1 MTEDPRRRG
10 PRWVSRAARVQE
22 AVDDERRASGASSTS
37 GLLREGSCCGRGLS
51 KEARQK
57 KEKETKKKRM
67 KFEVAP
73 APAGSCC
80 FGDRLSRGIFF
91 SADARLSR
99 INAAS
104 LRNENLRQREST
116 RQAIRPR

>member
-37 GLLREGSCCGRGLS
+37 GLVREGSCCGRGLS

-57 KEKETKKKRM
+57 KRKRNKKETN
-67 KFEVAP
+67 EVRGC
-73 APAGSCC
+73 AGAC
-80 FGDRLSRGIFF
+80 RQLLLRGQIV
-91 SADARLSR
+91 AG
-99 INAAS
+99 
-104 LRNENLRQREST
+104 NLF
-116 RQAIRPR
+116 